1 MQGDRGG
8 TAVEGS
14 GRAVNRSL
22 VSVLVPCYNAGAWVS
37 ATLDSVLA
45 QTYRP
50 LEIIVVD
57 DGSTDDS
64 AAVLQRYA
72 ARGVTVVRQGN
83 QGQTA
88 ALNRALQLARG
99 DFVQYLDAD
108 DLLHPAK
115 VELQVAR
122 LENRPDAVA
131 MAEWARFRATPEEA
145 RFVPDPCWQDLDPVS
160 WLVAAWEAGGG
171 MLFPA
176 MWLLPRTVV
185 ERAGPWNEYLT
196 LNNDAEYF
204 TRALLAAEQVLFTA
218 GARCY
223 YRSGLPGSLSGR
235 KSREAWE
242 SQFLAA
248 ALCESY
254 LRRRED
260 SDRTRRACAVLWQV
274 TAHACYPYAP
284 DIANHALA
292 RARILDAV
300 RRRPDGGIAFRV
312 ASRLVGW
319 KLARRLQRW
328 SGRP

>member
-1 MQGDRGG
+1 MRQ
-8 TAVEGS
+8 A
-14 GRAVNRSL
+14 L
-22 VSVLVPCYNAGAWVS
+22 VSVLVPCYNAGRWVGE
-37 ATLDSVLA
+37 TLDSVLA

-64 AAVLQRYA
+64 AAVLERYA
-72 ARGVTVVRQGN
+72 KQGVTVIRQEN
-83 QGQTA
+83 RGQTA
-88 ALNRALQLARG
+88 ALNRALELARG

-122 LENRPDAVA
+122 LQNRTRAVA
-131 MAEWARFRATPEEA
+131 MAEWARFRTTPQEA
-145 RFVPDPCWQDLDPVS
+145 QFVPDRCWQDLDPVS
-160 WLVAAWEAGGG
+160 WLVEAWEAGGG

-176 MWLLPRTVV
+176 MWLLPRPVV
-185 ERAGPWNEYLT
+185 EQAGPWNEHLT

-204 TRALLAAEQVLFTA
+204 TRALLAAEEVLFTA

-235 KSREAWE
+235 KSRAAWE
-242 SQFLAA
+242 SQFLVM

-260 SDRTRRACAVLWQV
+260 SDRTRRACAVVWQV
-274 TAHACYPYAP
+274 IAHACYPYAP

-292 RARILDAV
+292 RARALHPV
-300 RRRPDGGIAFRV
+300 ERRPEGGRAFRV
-312 ASRLVGW
+312 VSRLVGW